1 LGSAI
6 GFTTGLASFAPA
18 PDRARAAVA
27 PFAHCDVYDD
37 LAPARAAWVELEQLA
52 AGSPYQTY
60 EFLDAWQRTIGRAQ
74 GVTPMIVVARDA
86 AGRISAV
93 LPLGRSRR
101 GVVWAAEFLG
111 GAHANFRMGLF
122 RPGLEASRAAIVAVL
137 RRAAR
142 MTRPRVDVFWLA
154 NQPVSW
160 QGAANPMAILPRRP
174 SPSFGYKSAL
184 SPDFALWHANHHARD
199 TRRKLRN
206 KRLRLNALG
215 PVSLVLA
222 QDEATARTVLAAF
235 GRQKEARLRA
245 ARLPNP
251 YADPVTTR
259 FLEIAATEGLAQGV
273 QALTLFALM
282 SGERVLATL
291 GGVARGGRFCG
302 AFISHDPDPAIAR
315 CSPGQLLILEA
326 VRDLGARGFSTFD
339 LGVGEADYKE
349 STCEADE
356 PLFDTAV
363 AATWLGFLFG
373 KSALLRQRIKR
384 RIKRTPWARRI
395 AGALQRRASALRK
408 RATRGVAPA

>member
-1 LGSAI
+1 MGSAI
-6 GFTTGLASFAPA
+6 GFATGLARFVPP
-18 PDRARAAVA
+18 PDRALAAVA
-27 PFAHCDVYDD
+27 PFTHCAVHDD
-37 LAPARAAWVELEQLA
+37 LASARAAWLELEQLA
-52 AGSPYQTY
+52 AGSPYQAY
-60 EFLDAWQRTIGRAQ
+60 EFVEAWQRTIGRAQ
-74 GVTPMIVVARDA
+74 RVTPMIVVARDA
-86 AGRISAV
+86 AGRVSAV

-101 GVVWAAEFLG
+101 GAVWAAEFLG

-122 RPGLEASRAAIVAVL
+122 RPELEATRAAIVDLL

-142 MTRPRVDVFWLA
+142 MTNPRVDVFWLA

-160 QGAANPMAILPRRP
+160 QGAANPMAILARRP

-184 SPDFALWHANHHARD
+184 SPDFDLWHANHHARD
-199 TRRKLRN
+199 TRRKLR
-206 KRLRLNALG
+206 KKLSRLNAFG

-222 QDEATARTVLAAF
+222 RDEATALVVLEAF
-235 GRQKEARLRA
+235 RRQKEARLRA

-251 YADPVTTR
+251 YADPVTAR
-259 FLEIAATEGLAQGV
+259 FLEIAATEGLARGA
-273 QALTLFALM
+273 QALTLFALT

-326 VRDLGARGFSTFD
+326 IRDLGARGFATFD

-349 STCEADE
+349 STCETDE
-356 PLFDTAV
+356 PLFDAAV
-363 AATWLGFLFG
+363 AATCLGFVFAR
-373 KSALLRQRIKR
+373 SALLRQRIKR

-395 AGALQRRASALRK
+395 AGALQRGASALRE
-408 RATRGVAPA
+408 RATRSHAAA